1 MGGGKRAISTDLEEL
16 TCRPLLLLSTPR
28 HVLQIFALSPSTLP
42 SDPDVKER
50 YEAPDEVLSIPSLVL
65 GSGITRKDKSNH
77 GNERVVEARLVD
89 RRTSPGQAMAV
100 LLLSGLA
107 GKGGLS
113 TYSIALLNLTTG
125 EMDKRVDVGSGTAA
139 SLSISSKAVVVV
151 CPLPSWP

>member
-1 MGGGKRAISTDLEEL
+1 MSTDLEKL
-16 TCRPLLLLSTPR
+16 TFRPLLLLSTPR

-50 YEAPDEVLSIPSLVL
+50 YPAPEEILSIPSLVL
-65 GSGITRKDKSNH
+65 GSGSTRKDKSNH

-89 RRTSPGQAMAV
+89 RRTSPGHAMAI

-107 GKGGLS
+107 GKGGSS
-113 TYSIALLNLTTG
+113 TYSIALLNLSSG

-151 CPLPSWP
+151 RPLPSWP

>member
-1 MGGGKRAISTDLEEL
+1 MSTDLEEL

-50 YEAPDEVLSIPSLVL
+50 YQAPEEVLSLPSLVP
-65 GSGITRKDKSNH
+65 GSDTTRDDKSNH

-89 RRTSPGQAMAV
+89 RRTSPGHAMAV

-107 GKGGLS
+107 GKGGSS
-113 TYSIALLNLTTG
+113 TYSIALLNLSSG
-125 EMDKRVDVGSGTAA
+125 EMDKRVEVGSGTAA
-139 SLSISSKAVVVV
+139 SLSISFKSVVVV
-151 CPLPSWP
+151 RRLPSCP